1 MEDWVG
7 LSPEKRE
14 LIYRKIASGELSRKD
29 FEKIVAGVPG
39 PDAATA
45 FSELARSNFKLR
57 ILAYMAGVGLNNFQ
71 SVNADSLKLFLV
83 KFPTPK
89 AFESAKTDFLEAV
102 KRGNTR
108 EKYLEYEREMAEFC
122 RLVYG
127 KRLEAEEFFDQLMHD
142 AEEWE
147 LDQEAERLK
156 AEFLTGAEIEGDIWP
171 QRGREYKLTPEVLEK
186 GGLGPRFLLEIGGVR
201 IALSK
206 VFKADVHE
214 AAIAY
219 VKFDTGVKVRGYYR
233 SNSQGMWRYL
243 ADYVGGDGMISWY
256 GVGFNEESLTL
267 PLKLQKALDM
277 AAEHGI
283 HELPKSNM
291 AFFLGAT
298 AKRFKSK
305 EEYKKLVAEG
315 RMSGAYYE
323 EVSRKPAY
331 DFGVL
336 GPVKHPPQSV
346 DVSPELSPDFRNEID
361 HYSVTTDMYGR
372 ITLRQFPSIDDT
384 LRFVI
389 CEVTDAVSGEKKV
402 WIGGIEVNSPITS
415 TGLKR
420 EWVSTGDVCTPLYE
434 YYTMAGSYGVDVGR
448 KDGYLSMWEKYLKFV
463 PIIRRYLFE

>member
-39 PDAATA
+39 PDVATA

-147 LDQEAERLK
+147 LNQEAERLK

-171 QRGREYKLTPEVLEK
+171 QRGREYKLTP
-186 GGLGPRFLLEIGGVR
+186 
-201 IALSK
+201 
-206 VFKADVHE
+206 
-214 AAIAY
+214 
-219 VKFDTGVKVRGYYR
+219 
-233 SNSQGMWRYL
+233 
-243 ADYVGGDGMISWY
+243 
-256 GVGFNEESLTL
+256 
-267 PLKLQKALDM
+267 
-277 AAEHGI
+277 
-283 HELPKSNM
+283 
-291 AFFLGAT
+291 
-298 AKRFKSK
+298 
-305 EEYKKLVAEG
+305 
-315 RMSGAYYE
+315 
-323 EVSRKPAY
+323 
-331 DFGVL
+331 
-336 GPVKHPPQSV
+336 
-346 DVSPELSPDFRNEID
+346 
-361 HYSVTTDMYGR
+361 
-372 ITLRQFPSIDDT
+372 
-384 LRFVI
+384 
-389 CEVTDAVSGEKKV
+389 
-402 WIGGIEVNSPITS
+402 
-415 TGLKR
+415 
-420 EWVSTGDVCTPLYE
+420 
-434 YYTMAGSYGVDVGR
+434 
-448 KDGYLSMWEKYLKFV
+448 
-463 PIIRRYLFE
+463 